1 MNDSPPPADP
11 VAVAASSLAFGI
23 LLGTGVTTATL
34 LAVRTMQASSPP
46 PATPDPFAG
55 AGLVLLVGTLA
66 GPLVAAVASWT
77 LMAPVESPY
86 RRGML
91 ATVAGFAT
99 VVAAIVAIPLDHYLG
114 RPGLLGYLVLSALG
128 CLAVARRGFRGRQPS

>member
-1 MNDSPPPADP
+1 MADSPAPSDP
-11 VAVAASSLAFGI
+11 IVLAAASMAFGI

-34 LAVRTMQASSPP
+34 LAVRTLQVSAPP

-55 AGLVLLVGTLA
+55 AGLVLLIGTFA
-66 GPLVAAVASWT
+66 GPLVAVVASWT
-77 LMAPVESPY
+77 LMTTVESPY

-99 VVAAIVAIPLDHYLG
+99 VLAAIVAIPLDHYLG
-114 RPGLLGYLVLSALG
+114 RPGLLGYLVLCGAGS
-128 CLAVARRGFRGRQPS
+128 LAVARRGFRTQDKP